1 MTLKHQRCHY
11 ASLRFA
17 AICRIVPSAGNAGE
31 EALMQHQRFAFL
43 WSALSTF
50 ILVASISCATAF
62 AEDRSEQNKSE
73 QNKSETVW
81 PTKEWQT
88 STPEEQGMNSA
99 ALARLL
105 DFGTTLSFDS
115 LLIARHGRIVLDA
128 YYARRAAD
136 LPHAMN
142 SATKA
147 VIGTLAAIAY
157 QDGLLDSLDHPAL
170 DFFGDRSVALDLLGG
185 RSIADFDDKRKAKA
199 ITVQSL
205 LDMTSGIDW
214 TDPANGRLDTF
225 TEMKRS
231 PDWIR
236 FILDRPM
243 STTPGEIFNYN
254 SGNSHLVSA
263 IITRLTGMSALDY
276 AKAKLFGPLGIGVS
290 YWGHDPQGITTGGNG
305 LSMPPRDMAKIG
317 YLYLRNG
324 AWEDKKLLP
333 PDWINR
339 ISHATVNTN
348 LSGEPGMRYSN
359 FFWAL
364 PDKHVYMAVG
374 YHCQLIMVF
383 SELDIVAVTTARDFC
398 PLSKLADYISSAVK
412 SEGALPSDPAG
423 ADLLANKIREIS
435 GRRLNDGPVPQVP
448 EIVGH
453 RQTFEPRLLAS
464 PIQLARAAEFGRQ
477 LETSSDSLR

>member
-1 MTLKHQRCHY
+1 MRQ
-11 ASLRFA
+11 
-17 AICRIVPSAGNAGE
+17 
-31 EALMQHQRFAFL
+31 QRFAFL
-43 WSALSTF
+43 RNALSAF
-50 ILVASISCATAF
+50 ILVASIGYAPAF
-62 AEDRSEQNKSE
+62 AQDRP
-73 QNKSETVW
+73 ETNW

-88 STPEEQGMNSA
+88 STPEEQGMSSA
-99 ALARLL
+99 ALAKLL
-105 DFGTTLSFDS
+105 DFGTALSFDS
-115 LLIARHGRIVLDA
+115 LLIARRGKIVLDA
-128 YYARRAAD
+128 YYGRRGAD
-136 LPHAMN
+136 LPHVMN

-157 QDGLLDSLDHPAL
+157 KDGLLDSLDHPAL

-185 RSIADFDDKRKAKA
+185 RSIADFEDKRTAKA

-214 TDPANGRLDTF
+214 RERDGRADTF
-225 TEMKRS
+225 SDMERS

-243 STTPGEIFNYN
+243 SATPGDTFNYN

-263 IITRLTGMSALDY
+263 IITRLTGMSARDY
-276 AKAKLFGPLGIGVS
+276 AKARLFGPLGINAS
-290 YWGHDPQGITTGGNG
+290 YWRHDPQGITTGGNG
-305 LSMPPRDMAKIG
+305 LSMVPRDMAKIG

-324 AWEDKKLLP
+324 EWEDKRLLP
-333 PDWINR
+333 SAWIDKV
-339 ISHATVNTN
+339 SHATVNMN
-348 LSGEPGMRYSN
+348 LSAEPHMRYSN

-383 SELDIVAVTTARDFC
+383 PDLDIVAVTTARDFC
-398 PLSKLADYISSAVK
+398 PFSKLADAISDAVR

-423 ADLLANKIREIS
+423 ADLLADKIREIS
-435 GRRLNDGPVPQVP
+435 SGRRYDDPIPQPP

-453 RQTFEPRLLAS
+453 
-464 PIQLARAAEFGRQ
+464 G
-477 LETSSDSLR
+477 

>member
-1 MTLKHQRCHY
+1 MVRLPFDSGPPRPIPGSTRWATTGLAETPAVSLHPHFCHNFVAPFHPPQR
-11 ASLRFA
+11 RD
-17 AICRIVPSAGNAGE
+17 G
-31 EALMQHQRFAFL
+31 ALMQHQRFAFL

-50 ILVASISCATAF
+50 ILVASISCAAAF
-62 AEDRSEQNKSE
+62 AQDT
-73 QNKSETVW
+73 SETVW

-88 STPEEQGMNSA
+88 STPEEQGMSSA

-128 YYARRAAD
+128 YYGRRAAD
-136 LPHAMN
+136 LPHVMN

-157 QDGLLDSLDHPAL
+157 KDGLLDRLNHPAL
-170 DFFGDRSVALDLLGG
+170 EFFSDRSVALDLPGG
-185 RSIADFDDKRKAKA
+185 RSIADFDDKRKA

-214 TDPANGRLDTF
+214 TEQSKRLETF
-225 TEMKRS
+225 IEMERS
-231 PDWIR
+231 PDWIK

-243 STTPGEIFNYN
+243 SATPGDIFNYN

-263 IITRLTGMSALDY
+263 IITKLTGMSALDY
-276 AKAKLFGPLGIGVS
+276 AKARLFGPLGIGAS
-290 YWGHDPQGITTGGNG
+290 SWRHDPQGITTGGNG
-305 LSMPPRDMAKIG
+305 LSMLPRDMAKIG

-324 AWEDKKLLP
+324 EWEDKRLLP

-348 LSGEPGMRYSN
+348 SSGEPDMRYSN

-364 PDKHVYMAVG
+364 PNKHVYMAVG
-374 YHCQLIMVF
+374 YHCQLIMIF
-383 SELDIVAVTTARDFC
+383 PELDIVAVTTARDFC
-398 PLSKLADYISSAVK
+398 SLSKLADYISSAVK

-435 GRRLNDGPVPQVP
+435 SRRRYDDPVPQSQEMVRHP
-448 EIVGH
+448 NG
-453 RQTFEPRLLAS
+453 
-464 PIQLARAAEFGRQ
+464 
-477 LETSSDSLR
+477 

>member
-1 MTLKHQRCHY
+1 
-11 ASLRFA
+11 
-17 AICRIVPSAGNAGE
+17 
-31 EALMQHQRFAFL
+31 MQHQRFAFL

-50 ILVASISCATAF
+50 ILVACISCATAF
-62 AEDRSEQNKSE
+62 AQDT
-73 QNKSETVW
+73 SETVW

-88 STPEEQGMNSA
+88 STPEEQGMSSA

-128 YYARRAAD
+128 YYGRRAAD
-136 LPHAMN
+136 LPHVMN

-157 QDGLLDSLDHPAL
+157 KDGLLDSLNHPAL

-243 STTPGEIFNYN
+243 SATPGDTFNYN

-263 IITRLTGMSALDY
+263 IITKLTRMSAWDY
-276 AKAKLFGPLGIGVS
+276 AKARLFGPLGITAS
-290 YWGHDPQGITTGGNG
+290 YWRHDPEGVTTGGNG
-305 LSMPPRDMAKIG
+305 LSMLPRDMAKIG

-324 AWEDKKLLP
+324 EWEGKRLLP

-339 ISHATVNTN
+339 ISLAAVNMN
-348 LSGEPGMRYSN
+348 LSREPDMRYSN

-364 PDKHVYMAVG
+364 PNKHVYMAVG

-383 SELDIVAVTTARDFC
+383 TELDIVAVTTA
-398 PLSKLADYISSAVK
+398 
-412 SEGALPSDPAG
+412 
-423 ADLLANKIREIS
+423 
-435 GRRLNDGPVPQVP
+435 
-448 EIVGH
+448 
-453 RQTFEPRLLAS
+453 
-464 PIQLARAAEFGRQ
+464 
-477 LETSSDSLR
+477 